1 MNGYLG
7 YAACLALIVS
17 SVASA
22 KENYKEKA
30 FNADTP
36 EKFELVSANVR
47 KAMEP
52 GGRYEYV
59 KPEERKTIEKKLD
72 EIGTLFQ
79 KNGSVDAMSQETK
92 IELFN
97 AQEVVNSIL
106 TRRDGERVICKKEAP
121 IGSHIPITTCH
132 TYAQEEDA
140 HRNSSSLSRSRSR
153 TTPTRAPARTTAR
166 GRARAAAR
174 PRGRP
179 GSRAA
184 PCS

>member
-1 MNGYLG
+1 MNGYLK
-7 YAACLALIVS
+7 YAACLALVVA

-36 EKFELVSANVR
+36 EKFAVVSASVR
-47 KAMEP
+47 KGMEP
-52 GGRYEYV
+52 GGRYQYV
-59 KPEERKTIEKKLD
+59 KPEERKTIDQKLD
-72 EIGTLFQ
+72 EIGTLFE
-79 KNGSVDAMSQETK
+79 KNGSVDAMGQQTK

-140 HRNSSSLSRSRSR
+140 HRNSRSLTNAWSNMQCGESGHGMCGLGDGNVPLPR
-153 TTPTRAPARTTAR
+153 TK
-166 GRARAAAR
+166 
-174 PRGRP
+174 
-179 GSRAA
+179 
-184 PCS
+184 

>member
-1 MNGYLG
+1 MSGYLKC
-7 YAACLALIVS
+7 AACLALILA
-17 SVASA
+17 SVASIASA

-36 EKFELVSANVR
+36 EKFAEVSANVR
-47 KAMEP
+47 KGMEP
-52 GGRYEYV
+52 GGRYQYV
-59 KPEERKTIEKKLD
+59 KPEERKTIDGKLD
-72 EIGTLFQ
+72 EIGALFQ
-79 KNGSVDAMSQETK
+79 KNGSVDAMSEATK

-140 HRNSSSLSRSRSR
+140 HRNSRSLTHAWSNMQCGDS
-153 TTPTRAPARTTAR
+153 
-166 GRARAAAR
+166 GH
-174 PRGRP
+174 GMC
-179 GSRAA
+179 GFGEGNAA
-184 PCS
+184 PPRTK

>member
-1 MNGYLG
+1 MVPEEVSVMSGYLK
-7 YAACLALIVS
+7 YAACLALIVAS
-17 SVASA
+17 AASA
-22 KENYKEKA
+22 KENYQEKA

-140 HRNSSSLSRSRSR
+140 HRNSSSLRNGWSNMQCGDS
-153 TTPTRAPARTTAR
+153 
-166 GRARAAAR
+166 GH
-174 PRGRP
+174 GMC
-179 GSRAA
+179 GFGEGNAA
-184 PCS
+184 PPRTK